1 MHFGRRHP
9 EDEPEINLVP
19 FIDVLLVIL
28 IFLMLTTTY
37 ARFTELKITLP
48 VANAQASTPLPRQL
62 GITISAEGR
71 YALDNRPVDGSSVER
86 LAAEILSATG
96 NNDKTVL
103 VISADAATPHQYVIN
118 AMDAARRA
126 GITRLTFAAQHSWAG
141 GTDR

>member
-1 MHFGRRHP
+1 MNFKRQTTEDP
-9 EDEPEINLVP
+9 EVNLIP
-19 FIDVLLVIL
+19 LIDVLLVIL
-28 IFLMLTTTY
+28 IFLMISTTY
-37 ARFTELKITLP
+37 SKFTELKITLP

-62 GITISAEGR
+62 NITISAEGR

-96 NNDKTVL
+96 NNDKIVL

-141 GTDR
+141 GTDH